1 MLGGLLAL
9 LMGLAPTLGA
19 AQVTV
24 ETTSGITASEGTQRP
39 ELRTELPQ
47 GRLMGRGRLTV
58 WGFQVYDAT
67 LWANPGFTS
76 ASVDS
81 QPLALELRYLRNFDS
96 QDIAE
101 RSIAEM
107 RRSASIN
114 DDQARQWVAA
124 MVKAVPD
131 VKKGDRV
138 MGIHRPGAG
147 AWFWTNGKATGE
159 VRDAEFA
166 KLFFGIWLSPNTS
179 EPAVRKAL
187 LAGAGA

>member
-1 MLGGLLAL
+1 MLAGLLVL
-9 LMGLAPTLGA
+9 VMGLAPTLAA
-19 AQVTV
+19 AQAAV
-24 ETTSGITASEGTQRP
+24 EAPTTNVVRDHTQRP

-47 GRLMGRGRLTV
+47 SRLIGRAHLTV

-67 LWANPGFTS
+67 LWANPGFTADS
-76 ASVDS
+76 IAS
-81 QPLALELRYLRNFDS
+81 QPLALELSYLRNFDS
-96 QDIAE
+96 RDIAE

-107 RRSASIN
+107 RRSASID
-114 DDQARQWVAA
+114 DDQARKWMAA

-138 MGIHRPGAG
+138 IGVHRPGVG

-159 VRDAEFA
+159 IRDAEFA

-179 EPAVRKAL
+179 EPALRKSL
-187 LAGAGA
+187 LAGAGL

>member
-1 MLGGLLAL
+1 MLAGLLVL
-9 LMGLAPTLGA
+9 LIGLAPTWVA
-19 AQVTV
+19 AQA
-24 ETTSGITASEGTQRP
+24 TAEAATPNAIPDHTQRT

-67 LWANPGFTS
+67 LWANPGFS
-76 ASVDS
+76 AGSIAS
-81 QPLALELRYLRNFDS
+81 QPLALELSYLRNFES
-96 QDIAE
+96 RDIAE

-107 RRSASIN
+107 RRSASI
-114 DDQARQWVAA
+114 DDELAKKWVAA

-138 MGIHRPGAG
+138 MGVYRPGVG
-147 AWFWTNGKATGE
+147 ASFWTNGKATGE
-159 VRDAEFA
+159 IRDAEFA

-179 EPAVRKAL
+179 EPAVREAL
-187 LAGAGA
+187 LAGASP